1 MFDTRDRG
9 HVGKS
14 QLLFTFPRRCSLLF
28 HSDVN
33 ETFYCS
39 SDVGHDRTLRERES
53 SRSIFKHLNL
63 FYILERGEERRGGGV
78 GLKREAHLLQLR
90 NIQKGVPNVVKEGIR
105 IPCSTKCSHGSL
117 FGSQI

>member
-53 SRSIFKHLNL
+53 SWSIFKRLNL
-63 FYILERGEERRGGGV
+63 FYILERVEERRRRRRGWIE
-78 GLKREAHLLQLR
+78 KR
-90 NIQKGVPNVVKEGIR
+90 
-105 IPCSTKCSHGSL
+105 ST
-117 FGSQI
+117 FATVT